1 MSGSLNVWEPARAK
15 TIGDWPAFC
24 GGGVHVLGRDGEWH
38 AAVCIFLYGTG
49 KLFEVWDRS

>member
-38 AAVCIFLYGTG
+38 AAP
-49 KLFEVWDRS
+49 VWNWEIIWGMG